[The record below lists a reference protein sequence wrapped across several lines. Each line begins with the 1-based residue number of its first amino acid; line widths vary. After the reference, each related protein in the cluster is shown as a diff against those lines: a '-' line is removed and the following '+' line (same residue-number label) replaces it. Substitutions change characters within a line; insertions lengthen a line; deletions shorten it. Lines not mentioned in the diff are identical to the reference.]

1 MRRLDQRFRLQE
13 TGGRA
18 LVEAWGFPVQL
29 EGDPELC
36 QRIQRYLDDPVA
48 VLGPSLNPDSGERGT
63 AVLTLAPGDEGWLAS
78 CLRQAAQELGLRITE
93 LPLSGR

>member
-1 MRRLDQRFRLQE
+1 MRELDQRFRLQE
-13 TGGRA
+13 TGGQVLA
-18 LVEAWGFPVQL
+18 EAWGFPVQL

-36 QRIQRYLDDPVA
+36 QRIQRYLDAPVA
-48 VLGPSLNPDSGERGT
+48 MLGPSLNRETGERGT

-78 CLRQAAQELGLRITE
+78 CLRRAAQELGLRLTE